1 MHHPGFTAK
10 LRNGRGRGRNIRRTS
25 QFHNWAINRTAVGLA
40 LCPVCVLVVARRR
53 LCDSSV
59 FRALRTDNG
68 IQAKQ
73 RPRNCHPRHD
83 GATRSGALNW
93 GLPSATASAGSTAA
107 IAIVPAGNRR
117 SFFLL
122 FLWRQHHLEQAV
134 HARRQGSASREVD
147 VDEII
152 PVSRYH
158 IHKCFSEGLGGTHLS
173 ILEVCESATC
183 RQMVHLSWLLILEVE
198 CDEEPYHGQRASAS
212 ACRWVFWVSKRWKI
226 GAEPSSSLSQYLDY
240 DRTR

>member
-1 MHHPGFTAK
+1 MKTAPVHHPGFTAK

-73 RPRNCHPRHD
+73 RSRNCHPRHD

-93 GLPSATASAGSTAA
+93 GLPPSFHHHTKPLRHRECGLNGRDRARGESAFFLFVVLVAAASFGAGSAC
-107 IAIVPAGNRR
+107 PPP
-117 SFFLL
+117 
-122 FLWRQHHLEQAV
+122 
-134 HARRQGSASREVD
+134 RE
-147 VDEII
+147 
-152 PVSRYH
+152 R
-158 IHKCFSEGLGGTHLS
+158 
-173 ILEVCESATC
+173 
-183 RQMVHLSWLLILEVE
+183 
-198 CDEEPYHGQRASAS
+198 EPRGR
-212 ACRWVFWVSKRWKI
+212 C
-226 GAEPSSSLSQYLDY
+226 G
-240 DRTR
+240 

>member
-1 MHHPGFTAK
+1 MPRKNAVQISHIIGTVKTAPVHHPGFTAK

-93 GLPSATASAGSTAA
+93 GL
-107 IAIVPAGNRR
+107 
-117 SFFLL
+117 
-122 FLWRQHHLEQAV
+122 
-134 HARRQGSASREVD
+134 
-147 VDEII
+147 
-152 PVSRYH
+152 
-158 IHKCFSEGLGGTHLS
+158 
-173 ILEVCESATC
+173 
-183 RQMVHLSWLLILEVE
+183 
-198 CDEEPYHGQRASAS
+198 
-212 ACRWVFWVSKRWKI
+212 
-226 GAEPSSSLSQYLDY
+226 SSLLPPSNQTTPPPRVRAQQPRSCPRGIGVLSFCCSCGGSSIIWS
-240 DRTR
+240 RQCMPAAKGARAER